1 MIIACILLLVKITNY
16 KLAIKN
22 IRYRAKRLKL
32 KSIELIDIVCLFCVI
47 GAILIFLF
55 ELFQNPYGRWDAWAM
70 WNLKAKWLVKG
81 NDWINVFSNEIS
93 HPDYPILV
101 PLAISRIWTHKGFF
115 SLFDPVMV
123 AFIFF
128 TSIILVEYGAI
139 SILKTSYQGKL
150 AVILLT
156 ATPFFVIDS
165 AGLCADIPLA
175 FYFITFCILYTLAQE
190 FRSRKLLVISGIS
203 LGLSTWTKNEGL
215 LFSLGALSIHFVFS
229 LYRLGFYIWLR
240 DFYRI
245 CIGFVPLFFAMMLLK
260 YLYAPPNDL
269 LSSFNLQIILENITD
284 INRYVV
290 IFNNFT
296 RELVYIGDWIIQV
309 PIVLIFFAITM
320 GHNKKQNFISLSL
333 LSILI
338 IMVAGYFMIYL
349 LTPRNLQWHMGTSMN
364 RLIIQLWPTFIFV
377 YFYYLEIP
385 YERSVSHTQS

>member
-1 MIIACILLLVKITNY
+1 
-16 KLAIKN
+16 
-22 IRYRAKRLKL
+22 
-32 KSIELIDIVCLFCVI
+32 
-47 GAILIFLF
+47 
-55 ELFQNPYGRWDAWAM
+55 
-70 WNLKAKWLVKG
+70 
-81 NDWINVFSNEIS
+81 
-93 HPDYPILV
+93 V
-101 PLAISRIWTHKGFF
+101 PLAISRIWTYKGFF

-203 LGLSTWTKNEGL
+203 LGLSTWTKNEGF
-215 LFSLGALSIHFVFS
+215 LFSLVALSIHFFFS
-229 LYRLGFYIWLR
+229 FYRLGFYIWLR

-245 CIGFVPLFFAMMLLK
+245 CIGFVPLSFTMMLLK

-269 LSSFNLQIILENITD
+269 LSSFNQQIILEKITD
-284 INRYVV
+284 INRYAV
-290 IFNNFT
+290 IFNNFK

-320 GHNKKQNFISLSL
+320 GYNKKKNFISLLL

-338 IMVAGYFMIYL
+338 IMIAGCFVIYL
-349 LTPRNLQWHMGTSMN
+349 LTPHNLQWHISNSMN
-364 RLIIQLWPTFIFV
+364 RLIIQLWPIFIFV
-377 YFYYLEIP
+377 YFYYVKVP
-385 YERSVSHTQS
+385 DERSISHT